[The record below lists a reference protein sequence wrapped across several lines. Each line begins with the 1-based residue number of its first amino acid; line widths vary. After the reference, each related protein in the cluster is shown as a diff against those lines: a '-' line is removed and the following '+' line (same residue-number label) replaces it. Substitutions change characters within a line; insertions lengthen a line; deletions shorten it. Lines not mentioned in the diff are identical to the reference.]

1 LLQHF
6 PISKNCDCID
16 SKHSS
21 GDGKSFIP
29 CYKLSLHAADS
40 SATFNF
46 RESLV
51 DCLVHLE
58 RTGLQKYL
66 TKYRISVDKHRLH
79 NSETLLNHKKNVRKK
94 RYKYIQLTALT
105 WLVGLLCWQ
114 VSALAV
120 THQQIS
126 QIKMVIKKQLE
137 ETHAG
142 AQPLPTNYTTTPIV
156 MQWLVESQRELG
168 RRSIVMPLAV
178 LTKLQNVIY
187 SLPTVMLTNIEWQS
201 DDQDLLVPTLPPN
214 NPITFRLTLDGV
226 ISQSSID
233 KADDVD
239 HVQGLRQF
247 EVFIASLNNAFGI
260 TQPDRVVYPFG
271 ADTNNRIRQSG
282 LQSDAEPKPAFNSFS
297 VEISIPEQHLQQ
309 DISSL
314 DTLLGELE

>member
-1 LLQHF
+1 
-6 PISKNCDCID
+6 
-16 SKHSS
+16 
-21 GDGKSFIP
+21 
-29 CYKLSLHAADS
+29 
-40 SATFNF
+40 
-46 RESLV
+46 
-51 DCLVHLE
+51 
-58 RTGLQKYL
+58 
-66 TKYRISVDKHRLH
+66 
-79 NSETLLNHKKNVRKK
+79 
-94 RYKYIQLTALT
+94 
-105 WLVGLLCWQ
+105 
-114 VSALAV
+114 
-120 THQQIS
+120 
-126 QIKMVIKKQLE
+126 MVIKKQLE

>member
-1 LLQHF
+1 
-6 PISKNCDCID
+6 
-16 SKHSS
+16 
-21 GDGKSFIP
+21 
-29 CYKLSLHAADS
+29 
-40 SATFNF
+40 
-46 RESLV
+46 
-51 DCLVHLE
+51 
-58 RTGLQKYL
+58 
-66 TKYRISVDKHRLH
+66 
-79 NSETLLNHKKNVRKK
+79 
-94 RYKYIQLTALT
+94 
-105 WLVGLLCWQ
+105 
-114 VSALAV
+114 
-120 THQQIS
+120 
-126 QIKMVIKKQLE
+126 
-137 ETHAG
+137 
-142 AQPLPTNYTTTPIV
+142 

-201 DDQDLLVPTLPPN
+201 DDQDLLVPTQPPN
-214 NPITFRLTLDGV
+214 NSITFRLTLDGV

-233 KADDVD
+233 KADDAD

-282 LQSDAEPKPAFNSFS
+282 FHSDAEPKPAFNSFS